1 MLTVICTVN
10 VQRRKGEG
18 LDRDREIQSGGG
30 GGGGGVQVGTPP
42 TLKSQFGR
50 ATLDSSSSVAGF
62 GPFVHGGSRL
72 GIWMVAFFLV
82 RGPRYDYSQKFKDP
96 VCNLLYL

>member
-18 LDRDREIQSGGG
+18 LDRDREIQSG
-30 GGGGGVQVGTPP
+30 TW
-42 TLKSQFGR
+42 
-50 ATLDSSSSVAGF
+50 DSSSSVAGF